1 MSETC
6 KRLEI
11 LNHLVSDIRFSDSSR
26 LENGVLFV
34 QRRPVES
41 LISKQIRLADLAI
54 ARPGESVRFAPVLDI
69 VEPRANEDPAEKTFP
84 GFFADSSAACGH
96 GRTHVL
102 KGVAVVGVARIRGA
116 QEGLID
122 MQEGAAPFCPFAST
136 LNLVLHFAPT
146 EGIDPA
152 VADSAIR
159 ESLLRVAEYLARLA
173 LGRVPEFSEVLEWPL
188 PPSSLPKSALVYFVQ
203 SQGNLRRTYLCGQ
216 PMDERRPAVI
226 SPLEVLDGA
235 LVSGNFVMS
244 CNKTCTYIHQNHP
257 LIREMF
263 RRHGKALD
271 FTGVILCN
279 EMSRLEDKQQ
289 AVQEVFDLCQA
300 LGASGV
306 VINQEGGANTLTDVM
321 LLCGKL
327 ERQGIKTVLLLNE
340 FAGSGGTTPSL
351 AETTPEA
358 GYIVSAGNNDYRV
371 TLPAVERFVGDETF
385 PGIEGSITGAIVL
398 PLTRIHSSTN
408 QLGFNRLSCRTDG
421 APIRARYSRPGRPLR
436 VVHYLNQFFGQ
447 IGGED
452 KAHVGL
458 QVKAG
463 AVGPGLAL
471 REQLGGHGEI
481 VATVICGDNAMAEN
495 LDEKAAA
502 AAEQI
507 ADYQP
512 DLLVAGPCFNAGR
525 YGMACGA
532 ICKST
537 AERLGILTV
546 MGIAETNPAVEVY
559 RRHAFMVPVG
569 SSAAKMRQA
578 MQAMAA
584 VALSAAEGRPPEP
597 GSVFPRG
604 IRELT
609 VMKNTGAARAVDM
622 LAARLSGQPANT
634 ELPLP
639 RFDRVKPA
647 PPIPDLTKATII
659 LATEGGL
666 TPKDNPDRIEMSMAT
681 KFGCYSLEGLASTD
695 PALFAVAHG
704 GYDNRIA
711 QEDPNRLLP
720 LDVMREFEGE
730 NVIGKVADVF
740 YSTSGNAT
748 SVENATRF
756 GKAIAEDI
764 RRRFKETVGVVF
776 TAT

>member
-1 MSETC
+1 M
-6 KRLEI
+6 RLET
-11 LNHLVSDIRFSDSSR
+11 LNHFIADIRFSDSSR
-26 LENGVLFV
+26 LENGVLFIA
-34 QRRPVES
+34 RGAIES
-41 LISKQIRLADLAI
+41 LVAKELRLADVVI
-54 ARPGESVRFAPVLDI
+54 AKPGESVRFAPVLDI
-69 VEPRANEDPAEKTFP
+69 VEPRTKEDPAETAFA
-84 GFFADSSAACGH
+84 GFSAERGSACGH

-102 KGVAVVGVARIRGA
+102 KGLAVVGVARIPGA

-122 MQEGAAPFCPFAST
+122 MQAGAAPFCPFART
-136 LNLVLHFAPT
+136 LNLVLHVVPS
-146 EGIDPA
+146 ENMDPA
-152 VADSAIR
+152 LADTAIR
-159 ESLLRVAEYLARLA
+159 ESLLRVAEFLARLA
-173 LGRVPEFSEVLEWPL
+173 LDRAPERAESLEWPL
-188 PPSSLPKSALVYFVQ
+188 PATNRPKAALVYFVQ
-203 SQGNLRRTYLCGQ
+203 SQGHLRRTYACGR
-216 PMDERRPAVI
+216 PMDERRPALI

-235 LVSGNFVMS
+235 IVSGNFVMA

-263 RRHGKALD
+263 AQHGKTLD
-271 FTGVILCN
+271 FAGVILGN

-289 AVQEVFDLCQA
+289 VVQEVFDLCRT
-300 LGASGV
+300 LGAAAV

-321 LLCGKL
+321 TLCGKL
-327 ERQGIKTVLLLNE
+327 ERQGIQTVLLLNE
-340 FAGSGGTTPSL
+340 FAGSAGTTPSL

-358 GYIVSAGNNDYRV
+358 GHIVSAGNNDYRLA
-371 TLPAVERFVGDETF
+371 LPAVERFVGNETF
-385 PGIEGSITGAIVL
+385 PGIDDPITAAIVL
-398 PLTRIHSSTN
+398 PLTRMHSSTN
-408 QLGFNRLSCRTDG
+408 QLGFNRLSCRTDA
-421 APIRARYSRPGRPLR
+421 APLVPRHSRPGRPLR

-452 KAHVGL
+452 KAQTGL

-471 REQLGGHGEI
+471 REYLGSRAEI

-495 LDEKAAA
+495 LDENAAA
-502 AAEQI
+502 AAERI
-507 ADYQP
+507 AAYEP

-532 ICKST
+532 VCKST

-546 MGIAETNPAVEVY
+546 MGIAEANPAVEVY
-559 RRHAFMVPVG
+559 RRHTFMVPVG
-569 SSAAKMRQA
+569 NSAAKMRPA
-578 MQAMAA
+578 MQAMVA
-584 VALSAAEGRPPEP
+584 VALTVAEGRPPEP
-597 GSVFPRG
+597 GSVLPRG

-609 VMKNTGAARAVDM
+609 VVEKTGAARAVDM
-622 LAARLSGQPANT
+622 LAARLSGEPAIT

-639 RFDRVKPA
+639 KFDRVEPA
-647 PPIPDLTKATII
+647 PPIADLSRATII

-681 KFGCYSLEGLASTD
+681 KFGCYSLAGLAAMD
-695 PALFAVAHG
+695 PARFTVAHG

-720 LDVMREFEGE
+720 LDVLREFELE

-748 SVENATRF
+748 SVENAARF

-764 RRRFKETVGVVF
+764 RRRFTETVGVVF
-776 TAT
+776 TST